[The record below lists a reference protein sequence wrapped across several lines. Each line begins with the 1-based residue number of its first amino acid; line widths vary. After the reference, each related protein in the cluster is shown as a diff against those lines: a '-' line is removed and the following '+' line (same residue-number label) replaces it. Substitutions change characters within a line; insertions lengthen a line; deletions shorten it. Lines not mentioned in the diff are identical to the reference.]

1 MIITLHNSDGLSLL
15 MVFANPAK
23 SLNARM
29 TTRRFNKNKKRSKT
43 NMEQYFTFER
53 IALIK
58 SLMRRYAIDAAQ
70 AAELANDIL
79 G

>member
-1 MIITLHNSDGLSLL
+1 VIITLHNSNGLVLL
-15 MVFANPAK
+15 TIFANPAK

-29 TTRRFNKNKKRSKT
+29 TTRHFNQNKKRSKI
-43 NMEQYFTFER
+43 NMEQYFTFDR
-53 IALIK
+53 LSLIT